1 MAPIK
6 HGGSGTPLYNV
17 WKSMRQRCNNRKSH
31 DYKWYGMDGVKICE
45 EWDDFAR
52 FRKWAT
58 ENGYKSGLT
67 IDRVDPKGPYSPEN
81 CRWIT
86 IQEQQK
92 NKRNVLSFPYNGR
105 VYTVNLE
112 LRSLCFTTESTRV
125 GIQMKLHLYPKALL
139 EDIDRRGCVCIIAE
153 HILSLSYGQLTRTLQ
168 PVLEQSSSQG
178 GRWTG
183 SLPLTCGPPIQSP
196 QTCRR

>member
-1 MAPIK
+1 MATVK

-31 DYKWYGMDGVKICE
+31 DYKWYEMDGVKICE
-45 EWDDFAR
+45 EWEDFAS

-67 IDRVDPKGPYSPEN
+67 IDRVDSKGPYSPEN

-92 NKRNVLSFPYNGR
+92 NKRNVLKFLYLGDL
-105 VYTVNLE
+105 YTVDTFCDKFGISKAMFYDRKHKGWSLDQIATTPKIPAGGY
-112 LRSLCFTTESTRV
+112 RSKGV
-125 GIQMKLHLYPKALL
+125 HVYHG
-139 EDIDRRGCVCIIAE
+139 
-153 HILSLSYGQLTRTLQ
+153 
-168 PVLEQSSSQG
+168 
-178 GRWTG
+178 
-183 SLPLTCGPPIQSP
+183 
-196 QTCRR
+196 

>member
-1 MAPIK
+1 MATVK

-45 EWDDFAR
+45 EWEDFAS

-67 IDRVDPKGPYSPEN
+67 IDRVDSKGPYSPEN

-92 NKRNVLSFPYNGR
+92 NKRNVLKFLYLGDLYTVDTFCDKFGISRAMFYDRKHKGWSLDQIATTPKIPAGGYRSKGVR
-105 VYTVNLE
+105 VYH
-112 LRSLCFTTESTRV
+112 
-125 GIQMKLHLYPKALL
+125 G
-139 EDIDRRGCVCIIAE
+139 
-153 HILSLSYGQLTRTLQ
+153 
-168 PVLEQSSSQG
+168 
-178 GRWTG
+178 
-183 SLPLTCGPPIQSP
+183 
-196 QTCRR
+196 

>member
-1 MAPIK
+1 MATVK

-45 EWDDFAR
+45 EWEDFAS

-67 IDRVDPKGPYSPEN
+67 IDRADSKGPYSPEN
-81 CRWIT
+81 CRWVT

-92 NKRNVLSFPYNGR
+92 NKRNVLKFLYLGDLYTVDTFCDKFGISKAMFYDRKHKGWSLDQIATTPKIPAGGYRSKGVR
-105 VYTVNLE
+105 VYH
-112 LRSLCFTTESTRV
+112 
-125 GIQMKLHLYPKALL
+125 G
-139 EDIDRRGCVCIIAE
+139 
-153 HILSLSYGQLTRTLQ
+153 
-168 PVLEQSSSQG
+168 
-178 GRWTG
+178 
-183 SLPLTCGPPIQSP
+183 
-196 QTCRR
+196 

>member
-1 MAPIK
+1 MATVK

-45 EWDDFAR
+45 EWEDFAS

-67 IDRVDPKGPYSPEN
+67 IDGVDSKGPYSPEN

-92 NKRNVLSFPYNGR
+92 NKRNVLKFLYLGDIYTVDTFCDKFGISKAMFYDRKHKGWSLDQIATTPKIPAGGHRSKGVR
-105 VYTVNLE
+105 VYH
-112 LRSLCFTTESTRV
+112 
-125 GIQMKLHLYPKALL
+125 G
-139 EDIDRRGCVCIIAE
+139 
-153 HILSLSYGQLTRTLQ
+153 
-168 PVLEQSSSQG
+168 
-178 GRWTG
+178 
-183 SLPLTCGPPIQSP
+183 
-196 QTCRR
+196 

>member
-1 MAPIK
+1 MATVK

-45 EWDDFAR
+45 EWEDFAS

-67 IDRVDPKGPYSPEN
+67 IDRVDSKGPYSPEN

-92 NKRNVLSFPYNGR
+92 NKRNVLKFLYLGDLYTVDTFCNKFGISKAMFYDRKHKGWSLDQIATTPKIPAGGYRSKGVR
-105 VYTVNLE
+105 VYH
-112 LRSLCFTTESTRV
+112 
-125 GIQMKLHLYPKALL
+125 G
-139 EDIDRRGCVCIIAE
+139 
-153 HILSLSYGQLTRTLQ
+153 
-168 PVLEQSSSQG
+168 
-178 GRWTG
+178 
-183 SLPLTCGPPIQSP
+183 
-196 QTCRR
+196 

>member
-67 IDRVDPKGPYSPEN
+67 IDRVDSKGPYSA
-81 CRWIT
+81 
-86 IQEQQK
+86 
-92 NKRNVLSFPYNGR
+92 
-105 VYTVNLE
+105 VYTCN
-112 LRSLCFTTESTRV
+112 T
-125 GIQMKLHLYPKALL
+125 
-139 EDIDRRGCVCIIAE
+139 D
-153 HILSLSYGQLTRTLQ
+153 
-168 PVLEQSSSQG
+168 
-178 GRWTG
+178 
-183 SLPLTCGPPIQSP
+183 
-196 QTCRR
+196 

>member
-1 MAPIK
+1 MATVK

-45 EWDDFAR
+45 EWEDFAS

-67 IDRVDPKGPYSPEN
+67 IDRVDSKEPYSPEN

-92 NKRNVLSFPYNGR
+92 NKRNVLKFLYLGDLYTVDTFCNKFGISKAMFYDRKHKGWSLDQIATTPKIPAGGYRSKGVR
-105 VYTVNLE
+105 VYH
-112 LRSLCFTTESTRV
+112 
-125 GIQMKLHLYPKALL
+125 G
-139 EDIDRRGCVCIIAE
+139 
-153 HILSLSYGQLTRTLQ
+153 
-168 PVLEQSSSQG
+168 
-178 GRWTG
+178 
-183 SLPLTCGPPIQSP
+183 
-196 QTCRR
+196 

>member
-1 MAPIK
+1 MATVK

-17 WKSMRQRCNNRKSH
+17 CKSMRQRCNNRKSH

-45 EWDDFAR
+45 EWEDFAS

-67 IDRVDPKGPYSPEN
+67 IDRVDSKGPYSPEN

-92 NKRNVLSFPYNGR
+92 NKRNVLKFLYLGDLYTVDTFCDKFGISKAMFYDRKHKGWSLDQIATTPKIPAGGYRSKGVR
-105 VYTVNLE
+105 VYH
-112 LRSLCFTTESTRV
+112 
-125 GIQMKLHLYPKALL
+125 G
-139 EDIDRRGCVCIIAE
+139 
-153 HILSLSYGQLTRTLQ
+153 
-168 PVLEQSSSQG
+168 
-178 GRWTG
+178 
-183 SLPLTCGPPIQSP
+183 
-196 QTCRR
+196 

>member
-1 MAPIK
+1 MATVK

-45 EWDDFAR
+45 EWEDFAS

-67 IDRVDPKGPYSPEN
+67 IDRVGSKGPYSPEN

-92 NKRNVLSFPYNGR
+92 NKRNVLKFLYLGDL
-105 VYTVNLE
+105 YTVDTFCDKFGISKAMFYDRKHKGWSLDQIATTPKIPAGGY
-112 LRSLCFTTESTRV
+112 RSKGV
-125 GIQMKLHLYPKALL
+125 HVYHG
-139 EDIDRRGCVCIIAE
+139 
-153 HILSLSYGQLTRTLQ
+153 
-168 PVLEQSSSQG
+168 
-178 GRWTG
+178 
-183 SLPLTCGPPIQSP
+183 
-196 QTCRR
+196 

>member
-1 MAPIK
+1 MATVK

-45 EWDDFAR
+45 EWEDFAS

-67 IDRVDPKGPYSPEN
+67 IDRVDSKGPYSPEN

-92 NKRNVLSFPYNGR
+92 NKRNVLKFLYLGDL
-105 VYTVNLE
+105 YTVDTFCDKFGISKAMFYDRKHKGWSLDQIATTPKIPAGGY
-112 LRSLCFTTESTRV
+112 RSKGV
-125 GIQMKLHLYPKALL
+125 HVYHG
-139 EDIDRRGCVCIIAE
+139 
-153 HILSLSYGQLTRTLQ
+153 
-168 PVLEQSSSQG
+168 
-178 GRWTG
+178 
-183 SLPLTCGPPIQSP
+183 
-196 QTCRR
+196 

>member
-31 DYKWYGMDGVKICE
+31 DYKWYGMDGVKMCE

-67 IDRVDPKGPYSPEN
+67 IDRVDSKGPYSPEN

-92 NKRNVLSFPYNGR
+92 NKRNVLRFPYNGR
-105 VYTVNLE
+105 VYTVDSFCKEFGITKSMFHDREHKGWNLDE
-112 LRSLCFTTESTRV
+112 IAS
-125 GIQMKLHLYPKALL
+125 IPKNA
-139 EDIDRRGCVCIIAE
+139 I
-153 HILSLSYGQLTRTLQ
+153 
-168 PVLEQSSSQG
+168 G
-178 GRWTG
+178 GYRPKG
-183 SLPLTCGPPIQSP
+183 VRAYHG
-196 QTCRR
+196 

>member
-1 MAPIK
+1 MATVK

-45 EWDDFAR
+45 EWEDFAS

-67 IDRVDPKGPYSPEN
+67 IDRVDSKGPYSPEN

-92 NKRNVLSFPYNGR
+92 NKRNVLKFLYLGDLYTVDTFCDKFGISKAMFYDRKHKGWSLDQIATTPKIHAGGYRSKGVR
-105 VYTVNLE
+105 VYH
-112 LRSLCFTTESTRV
+112 
-125 GIQMKLHLYPKALL
+125 G
-139 EDIDRRGCVCIIAE
+139 
-153 HILSLSYGQLTRTLQ
+153 
-168 PVLEQSSSQG
+168 
-178 GRWTG
+178 
-183 SLPLTCGPPIQSP
+183 
-196 QTCRR
+196 